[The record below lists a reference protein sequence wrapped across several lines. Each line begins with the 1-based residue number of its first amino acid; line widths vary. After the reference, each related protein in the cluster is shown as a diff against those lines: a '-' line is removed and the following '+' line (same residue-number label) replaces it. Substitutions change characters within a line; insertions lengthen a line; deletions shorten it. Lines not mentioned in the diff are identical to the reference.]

1 MSTGWNLVSFRAY
14 PENMNMLTI
23 FDPIIVANHLTKVID
38 QDGNSI
44 IHLPFPPPNGQWT
57 NTIGDQTM
65 EQGYYVKVTESSTL
79 TVEGIHV
86 AMPFEIPLR
95 AGWNMISVPC
105 SSAQSAEQTLEALIS
120 SGKLIKVTNDAGQ
133 SIVHLPFPAPNGQ
146 WSFGF
151 TSFVPNEGYYVKVN
165 ADCALIFDC
174 SVSDGAGLTQPSQ
187 PRELDYFQPVYQ
199 NNPFMP
205 MTVAL
210 SVDPEIEDGD
220 EIGVFDGE
228 TCVGASKS
236 GSLIYVTIPV
246 SMDDPETVTL
256 DGFLQGNPITA
267 RIWHHNTNVVEEA
280 GLVYLEGSSTFQPLE
295 TYIGS
300 IKTILT
306 SINDEQ
312 TSDGVAFEINP
323 NPLHGKAMMKYSI
336 PLDGFVNIKI
346 LSIDGRLFKILSDET
361 KQAGVGAIGFNSEGF
376 KPGSYLVKFSYKGS
390 SEKTI
395 IRKLFIY

>member
-1 MSTGWNLVSFRAY
+1 
-14 PENMNMLTI
+14 
-23 FDPIIVANHLTKVID
+23 
-38 QDGNSI
+38 
-44 IHLPFPPPNGQWT
+44 
-57 NTIGDQTM
+57 M

-105 SSAQSAEQTLEALIS
+105 FDAQSAEQTLQTLIIG
-120 SGKLIKVTNDAGQ
+120 GKLIKVTNDAGQ
-133 SIVHLPFPAPNGQ
+133 SIVHLPFPPPNGQ
-146 WSFGF
+146 WSYGF
-151 TSFVPNEGYYVKVN
+151 TAFVPNEGYYLKVN
-165 ADCALIFDC
+165 TDCSLVFDC
-174 SVSDGAGLTQPSQ
+174 SVSDGTGINEPSQ
-187 PRELDYFQPVYQ
+187 PRQLDYFQPVYQ

-220 EIGVFDGE
+220 EIGIFDGE